1 VLNLKKKEPMRMC
14 VACRQMNPKKSMIR
28 IVRTGER
35 EVSADPTGKMPGK
48 GAYICKDS
56 ECLAKARKTGSLKR
70 ALDAEIPV
78 SVYEELQKYAN

>member
-28 IVRTGER
+28 IVRTAEIGI
-35 EVSADPTGKMPGK
+35 SADPTGKMPGK
-48 GAYICKDS
+48 GAYLCKNM

-70 ALDAEIPV
+70 ALDTEIPV